1 MFSSL
6 SLSFLSI
13 AIVNI
18 TLFVLHFLNLP
29 QGDILTRA
37 EKHFKELKDSF
48 LSLPSWYQDGLN
60 KQWKS
65 GELIL
70 QGKGYACI
78 SPDGSNKLTHG
89 FLFGRSDPRGPPA
102 IETETKEQKCWEE
115 EIPIQAMAALKISRK
130 HHPRWHQPFYLPS
143 WGQIK
148 TLINKAE
155 NLISQQRIPW
165 SPENLLI
172 AMLALLA
179 CPSPAQAEPIT
190 HT

>member
-1 MFSSL
+1 MLVF
-6 SLSFLSI
+6 
-13 AIVNI
+13 
-18 TLFVLHFLNLP
+18 P
-29 QGDILTRA
+29 QMNPTN
-37 EKHFKELKDSF
+37 S
-48 LSLPSWYQDGLN
+48 
-60 KQWKS
+60 
-65 GELIL
+65 
-70 QGKGYACI
+70 
-78 SPDGSNKLTHG
+78 HG
-89 FLFGRSDPRGPPA
+89 FLFGRSDPMGPPA
-102 IETETKEQKCWEE
+102 FKIEARQQKPQEE
-115 EIPIQAMAALKISRK
+115 GIPTRAMAALKISRK